1 MVAQTCTECGK
12 RKNVEKNFTED
23 AAICN
28 KCILRKCIICQQRKH
43 VQDYYKEN
51 NTTCKKCTITLT
63 SNRRKVGIVSL
74 HDKVDKILDTQGSM
88 LEKQESY
95 AKQLRKQMALLQ
107 DLIEKVDSMDKE
119 MAKLTKRVKKITMDQ

>member
-1 MVAQTCTECGK
+1 
-12 RKNVEKNFTED
+12 VEKNFTED